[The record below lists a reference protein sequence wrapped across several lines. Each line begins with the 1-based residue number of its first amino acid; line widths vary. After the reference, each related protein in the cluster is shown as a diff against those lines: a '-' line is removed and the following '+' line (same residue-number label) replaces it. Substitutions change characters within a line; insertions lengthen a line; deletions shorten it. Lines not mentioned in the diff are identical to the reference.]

1 MEKFSPGKAVYVVD
15 TTLRDG
21 EQTAGVVFGKAEKLA
36 IARLLD
42 AVGVDQ
48 IEAGTPA
55 MGGEEA
61 EAVSMIAAAGLKASI
76 MAWCRATVDDIAAAV
91 ACGVD
96 AVEISSPVSEPH
108 IRDKLRVSQ
117 AVVLVNTIT
126 AVAYARKHG
135 LYISVGMEDASRAD
149 EEFLLEYIRAVT
161 AAGARRVRYCDT
173 VGILDPLTMAA
184 RIERLRRETGVELEV
199 HAHNDFGMATANTVA
214 AYRAGARFLSVTAN
228 GLGERAGNAALEE
241 VLMFLRHSGADAG
254 YNLAGVRTLC
264 QYVAV
269 ASGRIIPAW
278 KPVVGQ
284 AIFHHESGIHADG
297 VLKNAALYEP
307 YDPADIGLERRIVIG
322 KHSGRAALLHK
333 SRELGLPMN
342 EALLAST
349 AAGIKRAALKV
360 RRSLTDDE
368 VRAVVGAAAG
378 NMPGGG

>member
-1 MEKFSPGKAVYVVD
+1 MGELSPGKAVYVVD

-21 EQTAGVVFGKAEKLA
+21 EQTAGVAFGKAEKLA

-61 EAVSMIAAAGLKASI
+61 DAVRMIAAAGLKASV

-96 AVEISSPVSEPH
+96 AVEISSPVSEMH

-117 AVVLVNTIT
+117 AVVLVNTVT

-149 EEFLLEYIRAVT
+149 EEFLPEYIRAVT

-173 VGILDPLTMAA
+173 VGILDPLAMAA
-184 RIERLRRETGVELEV
+184 RIARLHRETGAEIEV

-214 AYRAGARFLSVTAN
+214 AHRAGARFLSVTVN

-241 VLMFLRHSGADAG
+241 VLMFLRHSGAAAD
-254 YNLAGVRTLC
+254 YNLAGLQKLC
-264 QYVAV
+264 RYVAG
-269 ASGRIIPAW
+269 ASGRMIPAG
-278 KPVVGQ
+278 KPVVGR

-297 VLKNAALYEP
+297 VLKNPALYEP
-307 YDPADIGLERRIVIG
+307 YDPTDVGLERRIVIG
-322 KHSGRAALLHK
+322 KHSGKAALLHK
-333 SRELGLPMN
+333 SRELGLPLN
-342 EALLAST
+342 EVALAPV
-349 AAGIKRAALKV
+349 AAAVKKRAAQNKGSV
-360 RRSLTDDE
+360 ADSE
-368 VRAVVGAAAG
+368 IAAIILAHLAC
-378 NMPGGG
+378 

>member
-1 MEKFSPGKAVYVVD
+1 MGTLSPDKAVYVVD

-21 EQTAGVVFGKAEKLA
+21 EQTAGVAFGPAEKLA

-42 AVGVDQ
+42 DVGVDQ

-61 EAVSMIAAAGLKASI
+61 EAVGLIAAAGLKASV
-76 MAWCRATVDDIAAAV
+76 MAWCRATAADIAAAV

-96 AVEISSPVSEPH
+96 AVEISSPVSALH
-108 IRDKLRVSQ
+108 IRDKLRASPA
-117 AVVLVNTIT
+117 AVLANTVA
-126 AVAYARKHG
+126 AVEFARKHG

-149 EEFLLEYIRAVT
+149 EDFLLTYIRAVT

-184 RIERLRRETGVELEV
+184 RIERLRRDKGAELEV

-214 AYRAGARFLSVTAN
+214 AHRAGARFLSVTVN

-241 VLMFLRHSGADAG
+241 VLMFLRHSGAAAG
-254 YNLAGVRTLC
+254 YNLAGLRQLC
-264 QYVAV
+264 QYVAG
-269 ASGRIIPAW
+269 ASGRGIPAA

-297 VLKNAALYEP
+297 VLKNPALYEP
-307 YDPADIGLERRIVIG
+307 FDPAEVGLERRIVVG
-322 KHSGRAALLHK
+322 KHSGKAALLHK
-333 SRELGLPMN
+333 SRELGLPLS
-342 EALLAST
+342 E
-349 AAGIKRAALKV
+349 AALAPVAAAVKQ
-360 RRSLTDDE
+360 
-368 VRAVVGAAAG
+368 RAVQRKEPVADGELAAIIREHLAC
-378 NMPGGG
+378 

>member
-1 MEKFSPGKAVYVVD
+1 MERSSPGKAVYVVD

-21 EQTAGVVFGKAEKLA
+21 EQAAGVVFGRAEKLA

-61 EAVSMIAAAGLKASI
+61 EAVGMIAAAGLKASI

-96 AVEISSPVSEPH
+96 AVEISSPVSDLH

-149 EEFLLEYIRAVT
+149 GEFLLEYIRAVT

-184 RIERLRRETGVELEV
+184 RIERLRRETGVEIEV
-199 HAHNDFGMATANTVA
+199 HAHNDFGMATANTLA
-214 AYRAGARFLSVTAN
+214 AYRAGARFLGVTVN

-254 YNLAGVRTLC
+254 YNLAGVQTLC
-264 QYVAV
+264 QYVAD

-297 VLKNAALYEP
+297 VLKNPSLYEP
-307 YDPADIGLERRIVIG
+307 YDPADVGLERRIVIG

-342 EALLAST
+342 EELLASA
-349 AAGIKRAALKV
+349 AAGIKRGVLKV
-360 RRSLTDDE
+360 KRSLTDDE
-368 VRAVVGAAAG
+368 IRAIVGAAAG
-378 NMPGGG
+378 NMPGCG

>member
-1 MEKFSPGKAVYVVD
+1 MGRLLPGKAVYVVD

-21 EQTAGVVFGKAEKLA
+21 EQTAGVVFGKTEKLA

-42 AVGVDQ
+42 EVGVDQ

-61 EAVSMIAAAGLKASI
+61 EAVRMIAAAGLKASI

-96 AVEISSPVSEPH
+96 AVEISSPVSDLH
-108 IRDKLRVSQ
+108 IRDKLRMSQ
-117 AVVLVNTIT
+117 AAVLVNTIT

-149 EEFLLEYIRAVT
+149 EDFLLEYIRAVT

-173 VGILDPLTMAA
+173 VGILDPLAMAD
-184 RIERLRRETGVELEV
+184 RVERLRRETWAEIEV

-214 AYRAGARFLSVTAN
+214 AYRAGARFLGVTAN

-241 VLMFLRHSGADAG
+241 VLMFLRHGGAATG
-254 YNLAGVRTLC
+254 YNLAGLQELC
-264 QYVAV
+264 QYVAG
-269 ASGRIIPAW
+269 ASGRRIPAW

-297 VLKNAALYEP
+297 VLKNPSLYEP
-307 YDPADIGLERRIVIG
+307 YDPAEVGLQRRIVIG

-333 SRELGLPMN
+333 SRELGLPLS
-342 EALLAST
+342 EESLPSV
-349 AAGIKRAALKV
+349 AAGIKRVVLKV
-360 RRSLTDDE
+360 KRSLTDDE
-368 VRAVVGAAAG
+368 IRDIVGAASRD
-378 NMPGGG
+378 MPECG

>member
-1 MEKFSPGKAVYVVD
+1 MGELSPGKAVYVVD

-21 EQTAGVVFGKAEKLA
+21 EQTAGVAFGKAEKLA

-42 AVGVDQ
+42 DVGVDQ

-61 EAVSMIAAAGLKASI
+61 DAVRMIAAAGLKASI

-96 AVEISSPVSEPH
+96 AVEISSPVSDLH

-149 EEFLLEYIRAVT
+149 EAFLLEYIRAVT

-173 VGILDPLTMAA
+173 VGILDPLAMAA
-184 RIERLRRETGVELEV
+184 RIERLRRETGAELEV

-214 AYRAGARFLSVTAN
+214 AHKAGARFLSVTVN

-241 VLMFLRHSGADAG
+241 VLMFLRHSGAADGYDQAG
-254 YNLAGVRTLC
+254 LQKLC
-264 QYVAV
+264 RYVAD
-269 ASGRIIPAW
+269 ASGRMIPTG

-297 VLKNAALYEP
+297 VLKNPALYEP
-307 YDPADIGLERRIVIG
+307 YDPADVGLERRIIIG
-322 KHSGRAALLHK
+322 KHSGKAALLHK
-333 SRELGLPMN
+333 SRELGLPLN
-342 EALLAST
+342 EAALPPV
-349 AAGIKRAALKV
+349 AAAVKRRAAQKKG
-360 RRSLTDDE
+360 
-368 VRAVVGAAAG
+368 AVADSEIAAIILAHLAC
-378 NMPGGG
+378 

>member
-1 MEKFSPGKAVYVVD
+1 MGKLLPGKAVYVVD

-42 AVGVDQ
+42 EVGVDQ

-61 EAVSMIAAAGLKASI
+61 DAVRMIAAAGLKASI
-76 MAWCRATVDDIAAAV
+76 MAWCRATADDIAAAV

-96 AVEISSPVSEPH
+96 AVEISSPVSDLH
-108 IRDKLRVSQ
+108 IRDKLRMSQ
-117 AVVLVNTIT
+117 SAVLVNTIT

-149 EEFLLEYIRAVT
+149 EEFLLEYIRAVM

-173 VGILDPLTMAA
+173 VGILEPLAMAD
-184 RIERLRRETGVELEV
+184 RVERLRRATGAEIEV

-214 AYRAGARFLSVTAN
+214 AYRAGARYLGVTVN

-241 VLMFLRHSGADAG
+241 VVMFLRRCGAADG
-254 YNLAGVRTLC
+254 YNPAGLQELC
-264 QYVAV
+264 RYVAC
-269 ASGRIIPAW
+269 AAGRKIPAW

-297 VLKNAALYEP
+297 VLKNPSLYEP
-307 YDPADIGLERRIVIG
+307 YDPAEVGLERRIVIG

-333 SRELGLPMN
+333 SRELGLELN
-342 EALLAST
+342 EGALASV
-349 AAGIKRAALKV
+349 AAGIKRVSLKV
-360 RRSLTDDE
+360 KRSLTDDE
-368 VRAVVGAAAG
+368 IRDIAG
-378 NMPGGG
+378 TVSRNVPVCG

>member
-1 MEKFSPGKAVYVVD
+1 MEKLSPGKAVYVVD

-21 EQTAGVVFGKAEKLA
+21 EQTAGVAFGKDEKLA

-48 IEAGTPA
+48 IEVGTPA

-76 MAWCRATVDDIAAAV
+76 MAWCRATVGDIAAAA

-96 AVEISSPVSEPH
+96 AVEISSPVSDLH
-108 IRDKLRVSQ
+108 LRHKLRLSR
-117 AVVLVNTIT
+117 ATVLVNTIT

-173 VGILDPLTMAA
+173 VGILDPLTMAV
-184 RIERLRRETGVELEV
+184 RIERLRRETGVEIEV

-214 AYRAGARFLSVTAN
+214 AYQAGACFLGVTAN

-241 VLMFLRHSGADAG
+241 VLMFLRHSGDGAG
-254 YNLAGVRTLC
+254 YNLAGVQMLC
-264 QYVAV
+264 QYVAA

-297 VLKNAALYEP
+297 VLKNPSLYEP
-307 YDPADIGLERRIVIG
+307 YNPADVGLERRIVIG

-333 SRELGLPMN
+333 CRELGLPMN
-342 EALLAST
+342 EELLAF
-349 AAGIKRAALKV
+349 AAVGIKRGVLKV
-360 RRSLTDDE
+360 KRSLTDDE
-368 VRAVVGAAAG
+368 IRDIIGTVSRA
-378 NMPGGG
+378 

>member
-1 MEKFSPGKAVYVVD
+1 MGKLLPGKAVYVVD

-21 EQTAGVVFGKAEKLA
+21 EQAAGVAFDKAEKLT

-61 EAVSMIAAAGLKASI
+61 EAVRMIAAAGLKASV

-96 AVEISSPVSEPH
+96 AVEISSPVSDLH
-108 IRDKLRVSQ
+108 IRDKLGVSQ
-117 AVVLVNTIT
+117 AVVLVNTVT

-149 EEFLLEYIRAVT
+149 DAFLLEYIRAVT

-184 RIERLRRETGVELEV
+184 RVERLRRETWTEIEV

-214 AYRAGARFLSVTAN
+214 ACRAGARFLDVTVN

-241 VLMFLRHSGADAG
+241 VVMFLRHSETATG
-254 YNLAGVRTLC
+254 YDQQGLQRLC
-264 QYVAV
+264 QYVAG
-269 ASGRIIPAW
+269 AARREIPAW

-297 VLKNAALYEP
+297 VLKNPALYEP
-307 YDPADIGLERRIVIG
+307 YDPAEVGLERRIVIG
-322 KHSGRAALLHK
+322 KHSGKAALLHK
-333 SRELGLPMN
+333 SRELGLQLDE
-342 EALLAST
+342 EALASVAT
-349 AAGIKRAALKV
+349 GIKRTVLKV
-360 RRSLTDDE
+360 KRALTDDE
-368 VRAVVGAAAG
+368 IREVAG
-378 NMPGGG
+378 TALGKMPVCG